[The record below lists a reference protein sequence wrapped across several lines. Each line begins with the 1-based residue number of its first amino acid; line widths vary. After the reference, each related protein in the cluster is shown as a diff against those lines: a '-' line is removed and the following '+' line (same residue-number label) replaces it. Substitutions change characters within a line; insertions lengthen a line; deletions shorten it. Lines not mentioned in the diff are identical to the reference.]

1 MNQLLALVLL
11 RFAGRWDLSDSPKRS
26 LLKTVTW
33 RITGSGATF
42 AIGYA
47 ISRDFTI
54 ATSIASVQLVAN
66 TILYFMHERV
76 WDKIKWGRQT

>member
-1 MNQLLALVLL
+1 M
-11 RFAGRWDLSDSPKRS
+11 DSTKRS
-26 LLKTVTW
+26 LVKTISW

-54 ATSIASVQLVAN
+54 ATSIASIQLVAN
-66 TILYFMHERV
+66 TILYFIHERV
-76 WDKIKWGRQT
+76 WNNIPWGKT